1 MMMMIIRPLWMR
13 RGGASRE
20 IRRGGVCFRFRK
32 RGERGA
38 PAAPR
43 PARGPRG
50 GDEPDVC
57 AHFRR
62 VFDIDDFS
70 TIMTTFYTLLLLFI
84 ISFISGRSTSGS
96 SHGLIIALLSQPE
109 MQAMVRSADGKAVSA
124 LATSTLLIPMEQI
137 ARLSMGTHSEAKVFV
152 RVALAAREFLIS
164 MTRPSQNERR
174 RQLKEQLETDAGMT
188 DVVGKPGDPLPSLL
202 SVIETSSANAED
214 RAVVLR
220 AMEGYLRR
228 VYFSYVLLL
237 YFFSLKWYD

>member
-1 MMMMIIRPLWMR
+1 MALLEKFVAVESAFGSGNEENVVRQLR
-13 RGGASRE
+13 RDQPEDLEVVMSQM
-20 IRRGGVCFRFRK
+20 F
-32 RGERGA
+32 
-38 PAAPR
+38 
-43 PARGPRG
+43 
-50 GDEPDVC
+50 
-57 AHFRR
+57 AHISG

-70 TIMTTFYTLLLLFI
+70 TIMTTLYTLLLLFI

-237 YFFSLKWYD
+237 AFFLSQMV